1 MTNAYADITTLK
13 STSHLNITGTTFDI
27 RLRQLLETVS
37 RQIDGYCNRHFFS
50 LETTRTFDGNGFTE
64 LHIPDLI
71 SVTSLKTD
79 DNVDRT
85 YETTWATTDYL
96 LYPQNADPTQR
107 WGSPY
112 TRVLVDLEAGTRSRF
127 QVGNQTVQIAGKWG
141 YKEFTEDSGADINQV
156 GGLNSSDTSVTVT
169 DGSKF
174 DEAQTIRIDS
184 EQLYITGTSTL
195 TVIRGVNGTTA
206 TSHVDASDINVFRYP
221 DPVTQAC
228 LMQAARLWKR
238 KDVSLATRGQ
248 TPYSRS
254 SEGRQPGNPRANSL
268 QQVLQ
273 GFHPG
278 IRGHR
283 PRHSPS
289 PHRPQKRPIKGL
301 RRV

>member
-37 RQIDGYCNRHFFS
+37 RQIDEYCNRHFFS

-85 YETTWATTDYL
+85 YETIWATTDYL

-127 QVGNQTVQIAGKWG
+127 QVEDQTVQIVGKWG

-184 EQLYITGTSTL
+184 EQLYITGISTNTL
-195 TVIRGVNGTTA
+195 TVIRGVTGTTA

-254 SEGRQPGNPRANSL
+254 SKDPFIPVFEGIDPD
-268 QQVLQ
+268 
-273 GFHPG
+273 
-278 IRGHR
+278 IRHLLT
-283 PRHSPS
+283 
-289 PHRPQKRPIKGL
+289 GL
-301 RRV
+301 RKGPLGV